1 MRAAQSLFQRRF
13 MRRLSVGTK
22 LWISTA
28 ILAAPLLGLGFF
40 YVQSLTSTLWFTDSE
55 ERGLSL
61 LQPLDEFERS
71 IFRHADLEGVALSA
85 DSSASAAMLQLVSQ
99 ADRQLALFVALEARR
114 GNAATHGEMAD
125 LTQKWEALKMGH
137 PGSIQESLSSHNDL
151 LDAAAALRAQIAADW
166 QLRLDSELAAYD
178 LIDVA
183 LMKMPDIVRYVGETR
198 ARLADAYS
206 RKELTADDGYRIA
219 TLMALVGDR
228 LVSTRE
234 ELTSA
239 AQSATGRPGLANL
252 VNVIATDWD
261 TPADAWLA
269 QVSKVLRATQPTPQA
284 IRTLIEA
291 SNTLWQSMTAVQDQT
306 IVAANFALRQRHKA
320 QATRATIALTGSA
333 VAMILSIMLM
343 LALAKRIAGAIR
355 RLLHITERIGA
366 GQYDNAIDDSG
377 VDEISRLYAG
387 VSHMQKQLKT
397 QIESERAQSI
407 ANGRIRAAL
416 DNVSGNVMVAD
427 AHGEIIYTNGAT
439 DLMLRNSE
447 ADFRKEL
454 PQFSAASVLGANFNI
469 FHKNPAHAHSVLG
482 ELAGTRVS
490 QLRIGGRVFRV
501 TFNPVLSAG
510 ERVGTVVEWL
520 DRTAEVSVEG
530 ELQQMLAGVLAGDL
544 GKRISTAD
552 KSGFFETMCR
562 GVNQLADNMADMV
575 SKVKAAAD
583 EVLRGAEEM
592 IQGNM
597 HLSQRTEQQASSLE
611 ETASSMEEM
620 TSSVKQNADNAGE
633 ASQLASAARDQAR
646 NGGSVVG
653 EAIEA
658 MARINQSSKQIA
670 DIIGVIDEI
679 AFQTNLL
686 ALNAAVEAARAG
698 EQGRG
703 FAVVAT
709 EVRSLAGRSATA
721 AKQIK
726 ELISDSVR
734 KVQDGSVLVTR
745 SGTTLGQIVISVKK
759 VSDIVAEI
767 AAASREQSSGIDLV
781 NSAVMQMDEMTQQ
794 NAALVEEAT
803 AASKSM
809 AEQASEL
816 NNLMERYRVPAVS
829 NLPALAARS
838 NLALQMSEG

>member
-28 ILAAPLLGLGFF
+28 ILAVPLLGLGAF

-61 LQPLDEFERS
+61 LQPLDEFERT
-71 IFRHADLEGVALSA
+71 IFRHADLEGAALA
-85 DSSASAAMLQLVSQ
+85 TAGATSSAVMELVSD
-99 ADRQLALFVALEARR
+99 ADGQLALFVALEARR

-125 LTQKWEALKMGH
+125 LTHKWEALKTAR

-166 QLRLDSELAAYD
+166 RLRLDPELGAYN

-234 ELTSA
+234 ELSGAGQA
-239 AQSATGRPGLANL
+239 ASGRPALVRL
-252 VNVIATDWD
+252 VNTIAKDWD

-269 QVSKVLRATQPTPQA
+269 QVSKALRATQPAPQA
-284 IRTLIEA
+284 IKALIEA
-291 SNTLWQSMTAVQDQT
+291 SETLSQSMTGVQDKT
-306 IVAANFALRQRHKA
+306 IVAANFALSQRHTA
-320 QATRATIALTGSA
+320 QATRAIIALTGSA
-333 VAMILSIMLM
+333 VAMILSIVLM
-343 LALAKRIAGAIR
+343 LALSKRIAGAIR
-355 RLLHITERIGA
+355 RLLYITERIGA

-387 VSHMQKQLKT
+387 VSRMQKQLKA

-427 AHGEIIYTNGAT
+427 AHGEIIYTNGAS
-439 DLMLRNSE
+439 DVMLRDAE

-454 PQFSAASVLGANFNI
+454 PQFSAASVRGANFNI
-469 FHKNPAHAHSVLG
+469 FHKNPAHAHTVLV
-482 ELAGTRVS
+482 ELTGTHIS
-490 QLRIGGRVFRV
+490 ELRIGGRTFRV

-520 DRTAEVSVEG
+520 DRTAEVSVEV

-592 IQGNM
+592 IEGNM
-597 HLSQRTEQQASSLE
+597 HLAKRTEQQAASLE

-646 NGGSVVG
+646 SGGGVVG

-658 MARINQSSKQIA
+658 MARINESSKQIA

-709 EVRSLAGRSATA
+709 EVRSLAGRSAAA

-726 ELISDSVR
+726 DLINDSVR
-734 KVQDGSVLVTR
+734 KVQHGSVLVTR
-745 SGTTLGQIVISVKK
+745 SGATLGQIVISVKK

-794 NAALVEEAT
+794 NAALVEQAT

-816 NNLMERYRVPAVS
+816 NTLMERYRVAAVS
-829 NLPALAARS
+829 NLPAAAARAS
-838 NLALQMSEG
+838 LVVRAS

>member
-28 ILAAPLLGLGFF
+28 ILAVPLLGLGFF
-40 YVQSLTSTLWFTDSE
+40 YVQSLTSTLWFIDAE

-61 LQPLDEFERS
+61 LQPLDEFERT
-71 IFRHADLEGVALSA
+71 IFRRADLEGAALAAAGST
-85 DSSASAAMLQLVSQ
+85 SSAVMELVSD
-99 ADRQLALFVALEARR
+99 ADRQLAVLVALEARR

-125 LTQKWEALKMGH
+125 LRQKWEGLKTQR
-137 PGSIQESLSSHNDL
+137 PGSIQESLSAHNDL

-166 QLRLDSELAAYD
+166 QLRLDPELAAYN

-234 ELTSA
+234 ELTGA
-239 AQSATGRPGLANL
+239 GQAATGRPGLVNL
-252 VNVIATDWD
+252 VNAIAKDWD
-261 TPADAWLA
+261 TPADAWLI
-269 QVSKVLRATQPTPQA
+269 QVSRTLRAGQPAPQA
-284 IRTLIEA
+284 IKALLEA
-291 SNTLWQSMTAVQDQT
+291 SDTLSQSMTGVQDQT
-306 IVAANFALRQRHKA
+306 IAAANFALKQRHTA

-343 LALAKRIAGAIR
+343 LAVSKRIAGAIQ
-355 RLLHITERIGA
+355 RLLRITERIGA
-366 GQYDNAIDDSG
+366 GQYDNSIDDSG
-377 VDEISRLYAG
+377 LDEISRLYAG
-387 VSHMQKQLKT
+387 VSQMQRQLKT

-427 AHGEIIYTNGAT
+427 AHGQIIYTNGASEV
-439 DLMLRNSE
+439 MLRDAE

-454 PQFSAASVLGANFNI
+454 PQFSAASVRGTNLNI
-469 FHKNPAHAHSVLG
+469 FHRNPAHAHSVLE
-482 ELAGTRVS
+482 ELVGTRVS
-490 QLRIGGRVFRV
+490 QLCIGGRTFRM

-530 ELQQMLAGVLAGDL
+530 ELQKMLAGVLAGDL
-544 GKRISTAD
+544 GKRISIAD

-592 IQGNM
+592 IEGNM

-633 ASQLASAARDQAR
+633 ASRLASAARDQAQS
-646 NGGSVVG
+646 GGGVVG
-653 EAIEA
+653 EAVEA

-709 EVRSLAGRSATA
+709 EVRSLAGRSAAA

-726 ELISDSVR
+726 DLIHDSVK
-734 KVQDGSVLVTR
+734 KVQDGSLLVTR
-745 SGTTLGQIVISVKK
+745 SGATLGQIVISVKK
-759 VSDIVAEI
+759 VSDIVSEI

-794 NAALVEEAT
+794 NAALVEQAT
-803 AASKSM
+803 AASESM

-816 NNLMERYRVPAVS
+816 NTLMERYRVAAVS
-829 NLPALAARS
+829 NLPPPAARS
-838 NLALQMSEG
+838 LRA